1 MIKSESKKAS
11 VFKKLD
17 EVIEGNGDTFSMFLK
32 SKNLS
37 DRDSEIVL
45 NQIRRD
51 ISNGLVQPNINYN
64 VFITQRFN
72 EYIENEKQ

>member
-1 MIKSESKKAS
+1 
-11 VFKKLD
+11 
-17 EVIEGNGDTFSMFLK
+17 MFLK